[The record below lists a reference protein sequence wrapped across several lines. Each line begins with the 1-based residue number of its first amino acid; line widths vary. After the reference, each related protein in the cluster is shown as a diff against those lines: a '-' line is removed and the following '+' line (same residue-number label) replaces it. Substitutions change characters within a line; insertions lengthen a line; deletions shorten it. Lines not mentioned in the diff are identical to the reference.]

1 MSKLPIIWEEY
12 HYVHFEKSAEWK
24 WSVGIVSV
32 TIALVAF
39 MVASITF
46 GFLILIATSVLL
58 IHALQ
63 APKMLRF
70 EINQSGVRIDQER
83 WAFSDLHSFYIEDN
97 REYHTHSRVLFRT
110 ENTFSP
116 LLVLPLPLTTDQDD
130 LHDIRTELL
139 KHTPEEKLTE
149 SVFQRMLEYF
159 GF

>member
-12 HYVHFEKSAEWK
+12 HYVHFEKSADWK

-39 MVASITF
+39 MIASITF
-46 GFLILIATSVLL
+46 GFLILISTAVLL

-63 APKMLRF
+63 PPKLLRF
-70 EINQSGVRIDQER
+70 EINRGGIQVDQER
-83 WAFSDLHSFYIEDN
+83 WPFPELHAFYVEDN
-97 REYHTHSRVLFRT
+97 REFHTHSRILFRT
-110 ENTFSP
+110 EHTLNSII
-116 LLVLPLPLTTDQDD
+116 VLPLPLNSDQDD

-139 KHTPEEKLTE
+139 KHMPEEKLTE
-149 SVFQRMLEYF
+149 SLFQRMLEYF